1 MDFKITLP
9 FITIWSGVK
18 KIVKWLR
25 KSSTQ
30 EHGKVDVSKVIDQ
43 GSILSFADDH
53 DLIKM
58 TVKDLNKY
66 FLDFA
71 EKNIHERYLKDGA
84 TEKDLLPEEKK
95 VKFIINNTRISTF
108 FVFTDGYRILLLNRA
123 KTKDGFH
130 RVENTKYDVFGSVSF
145 ENCTILLKLT
155 KNDFLDSK
163 IVKIEGVPGL
173 AFEDSVE
180 TEDNL
185 LGRQT
190 IIMLG
195 FAVYVSEDDLSKAE
209 SNNSYDLCTFTLDN
223 LPDSEVLTSK
233 SKLSIDYLAT
243 KGLTRT

>member
-1 MDFKITLP
+1 M
-9 FITIWSGVK
+9 
-18 KIVKWLR
+18 R

-30 EHGKVDVSKVIDQ
+30 EHGKVDISKVVDQ
-43 GSILSFADDH
+43 GSILSFSDNNDSEN
-53 DLIKM
+53 M

-66 FLDFA
+66 FLDFV
-71 EKNIHERYLKDGA
+71 EKNIDERYLKDGA
-84 TEKDLLPEEKK
+84 TETDRLPEEKK

-108 FVFTDGYRILLLNRA
+108 FAFTDGHRILLLNRS

-155 KNDFLDSK
+155 KNDFLDAK
-163 IVKIEGVPGL
+163 IISIEGVPGL

-195 FAVYVSEDDLSKAE
+195 FVINLSAQDLSKAE
-209 SNNSYDLCTFTLDN
+209 SNKSYELCCFHLDN
-223 LPDSEVLTSK
+223 IPDSEILTSK
-233 SKLSIDYLAT
+233 AKLSIDYLT
-243 KGLTRT
+243 SRHTD